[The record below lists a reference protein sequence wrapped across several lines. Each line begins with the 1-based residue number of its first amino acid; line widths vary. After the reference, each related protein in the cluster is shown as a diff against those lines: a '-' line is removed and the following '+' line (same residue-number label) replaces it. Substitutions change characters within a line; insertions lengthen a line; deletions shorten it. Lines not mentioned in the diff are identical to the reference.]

1 MLDFIWNLQVL
12 WSLRDRLERLF
23 FWVPR
28 IWLVWFRFSRS
39 YFNSDLLWFWLLLF
53 RRVDKVE
60 RNSKSLESK
69 EHETGTFMLDFER
82 LILPQLDQWTLNFP
96 SIDKRVHC
104 FDTIYILDGKMRNKS
119 RKSWILKLEK
129 VSKFIYQINNILSI
143 LKWLFRVA
151 TEHWLNIFIY

>member
-69 EHETGTFMLDFER
+69 EHKTGTFMLDFER
-82 LILPQLDQWTLNFP
+82 LILSQLDQRTLNF
-96 SIDKRVHC
+96 SNIDKRMHC

-119 RKSWILKLEK
+119 RKSGILKLEK
-129 VSKFIYQINNILSI
+129 VSKFIYKVNNILSI
-143 LKWLFRVA
+143 LKWLFRIA
-151 TEHWLNIFIY
+151 TEHGLNIFIY